1 MYGYFAHVWVVFL
14 QLDTLRSIFLV
25 FGGDVTTHASYTAA
39 FLLCA
44 LKDYLNTVSFFFAM
58 IKFFLS

>member
-44 LKDYLNTVSFFFAM
+44 LKDYLNTVSFF
-58 IKFFLS
+58 LP